1 MSSEIR
7 VLVVDDSAF
16 FRRRVTEMLNQTE
29 GVQVVGAAANGL
41 EALRETHRLKPDV
54 ITMDVE
60 MPVMDGITAVRRIM
74 VEIPTA
80 ILMFS
85 SLTQEGASATLDAL
99 EAGAL
104 DFLPKQMED
113 MAASRDAAATIL
125 GKRVQ
130 VLGRRALRR
139 RQLAESK
146 AQVPTP
152 RQPEAPVPPAVQR
165 RTELFK
171 RGRCELVAIGTS
183 TGGPAALQAIITS
196 LPVGFPVPLLLVV
209 HMPANFTAAFAER
222 LDRQSSISVK
232 EAADGDALRP
242 GLALL
247 APGGKQMT
255 IERQRQG
262 AVVRIHDADPGQIYR
277 PSVDITF
284 GSAARY
290 SPNGV
295 LAIILTGM
303 GADGLEG
310 ARLLKNGGSVV
321 WSQDEASCV
330 VFGMPQAVQK
340 AGLSDQVLSLDKMG
354 AMLTRAVINGSA

>member
-7 VLVVDDSAF
+7 VLVVDDSVF
-16 FRRRVTEMLNQTE
+16 FRRRVTEMLDQTE
-29 GVQVVGAAANGL
+29 GVRVIGSAANGL

-74 VEIPTA
+74 AEIPTA

-85 SLTQEGASATLDAL
+85 ALTQEGASATLDAL

-113 MAASRDAAATIL
+113 MAGTRDAAASIL

-130 VLGRRALRR
+130 VLGRRAIRR
-139 RQLAESK
+139 RQLAEKK
-146 AQVPTP
+146 ADTSPPPPSASQAESPVSSV
-152 RQPEAPVPPAVQR
+152 APGR
-165 RTELFK
+165 GKTLK
-171 RGRCELVAIGTS
+171 RGHYDLVAIGAS
-183 TGGPAALQAIITS
+183 TGGPAALQTILTS
-196 LPVGFPVPLLLVV
+196 LPEDFPLPLLLVV
-209 HMPANFTAAFAER
+209 HMPANFTTAFAER
-222 LDRQSSISVK
+222 LDRQSHISIR
-232 EAADGDALRP
+232 EAVDGDALQP
-242 GLALL
+242 GMALL

-255 IERQRQG
+255 IERQRQR
-262 AVVRIHDADPGQIYR
+262 AVVRIHDADPDQIYR
-277 PSVDITF
+277 PSVDVTF

-290 SPNGV
+290 SPKGV
-295 LAIILTGM
+295 LAIVLTGM

-310 ARLLKNGGSVV
+310 ARLLKKGGSVL

-340 AGLSDQVLSLDKMG
+340 AGLSDQVLSLDKIG
-354 AMLTRAVINGSA
+354 AMLSEAV